1 MTGVTEGAG
10 EAMLN
15 DRGTADGAVVVNT
28 ELRCCGNMT
37 DVVER
42 DSIETTGVAKTG
54 SGKLNAEVVV
64 EDLVVLTGAIV
75 TEGASGKSEDVE
87 NAETV
92 GEGV

>member
-54 SGKLNAEVVV
+54 
-64 EDLVVLTGAIV
+64 
-75 TEGASGKSEDVE
+75 
-87 NAETV
+87 
-92 GEGV
+92 